1 MQHLSLL
8 PAGSDCGT
16 KRTIDVTLT
25 DDNIGDYMY
34 CYYMQGNKP
43 IEITSENKDSLI
55 GKTVKLRYSSMCEA
69 KNGYFCS
76 KCAGNLWYRL
86 GIRHVGLITTQLPS
100 RVKLVAMKSFH
111 SNQVVLEDMN
121 VWEAFMPDADQS

>member
-1 MQHLSLL
+1 MQHLKLL
-8 PAGSDCGT
+8 EPGSDCGT
-16 KRTIDVTLT
+16 KRYLEVNLT
-25 DDNIGDYMY
+25 SDNIDDYMY
-34 CYYMQGNKP
+34 SYI
-43 IEITSENKDSLI
+43 IEGGKLVELTSDLRDKYI
-55 GKTVKLRYSSMCEA
+55 GKKVKIRYSSMCEA

-121 VWEAFMPDADQS
+121 VWEAFMPDADQ

>member
-1 MQHLSLL
+1 MQHLKLL
-8 PAGSDCGT
+8 EPGSDCGT
-16 KRTIDVTLT
+16 KRYLEVSLT
-25 DDNIGDYMY
+25 SDNIDDYMY
-34 CYYMQGNKP
+34 SYI
-43 IEITSENKDSLI
+43 IEGSKLVELTSDLRDKYI
-55 GKTVKLRYSSMCEA
+55 GKKVKIRYSSMCEA

>member
-55 GKTVKLRYSSMCEA
+55 GKTVKLRFASLCEA
-69 KNGYFCS
+69 KNGHFCNI
-76 KCAGNLWYRL
+76 CAGNLWYRL
-86 GIRHVGLITTQLPS
+86 GITNVGLITPQIPS
-100 RVKLVAMKSFH
+100 KLKNVFMKSFH
-111 SNQVVLEDMN
+111 SNQVVLTDMN
-121 VWEAFMPDADQS
+121 VAEAFGVE

>member
-1 MQHLSLL
+1 MQHLKLL
-8 PAGSDCGT
+8 EPGSDCGT
-16 KRTIDVTLT
+16 KRYLEVSLT
-25 DDNIGDYMY
+25 SDNIDDYMY
-34 CYYMQGNKP
+34 SYI
-43 IEITSENKDSLI
+43 IEGSKLVELTSDLRDKYI
-55 GKTVKLRYSSMCEA
+55 GKKVKIRYSSMCEA

-121 VWEAFMPDADQS
+121 VWEAFMPDADQ

>member
-1 MQHLSLL
+1 MQHLKLL
-8 PAGSDCGT
+8 EPGSDCGT
-16 KRTIDVTLT
+16 KRYLEVHLT
-25 DDNIGDYMY
+25 DKNIDDYMY
-34 CYYMQGNKP
+34 SYI
-43 IEITSENKDSLI
+43 IEGSKLVELTSDLRDKYI
-55 GKTVKLRYSSMCEA
+55 GKKVKIRYSSMCEA

-121 VWEAFMPDADQS
+121 VWEAFMPDAE